1 MKRFIALVPLV
12 GLLLAACGG
21 GGKQLIVASTTS
33 TQDTG
38 LLDVLLPVFEKES
51 GYHVKLVAV
60 GSGQALAMAERG
72 DADALLVHAPSAEKE
87 LEDKGVV
94 VDRRLVMHNDF
105 IIAGPQG
112 DPAGIRDMKS
122 AVDAMKAVFEA
133 GAPFVSRGDDSGT
146 HKLELK
152 LWEKASLSP
161 RGRPWYEES
170 GQGMGATL
178 QIANQ
183 RDAYTIS
190 DRGTYLSQR
199 KNLDLV
205 VPVEGDPLLLNVYHV
220 MAVNPERFGRVNGEG
235 ARAFVEFMASEEAQ
249 EIIRTFGFAE
259 FGEPLFV
266 PDAGK
271 VESDLGL
278 E

>member
-1 MKRFIALVPLV
+1 MRIAAAWMALVALF
-12 GLLLAACGG
+12 LAACGG
-21 GGKQLIVASTTS
+21 GNQVIVASTTS
-33 TQDTG
+33 TQDSG
-38 LLDVLLPVFEKES
+38 LLDVLLPLFEERT
-51 GYHVKLVAV
+51 GYNVKLVAV

-72 DADALLVHAPSAEKE
+72 DADALLVHAPEAEEE
-87 LEDKGVV
+87 LVDEGVV

-105 IIAGPQG
+105 IIVGPED
-112 DPAGIRDMKS
+112 DPAGIGGEKS
-122 AVDAMKAVFEA
+122 ATAAIKAVFEA
-133 GAPFVSRGDDSGT
+133 GSPFISRGDESGT
-146 HKLELK
+146 HRLELK
-152 LWEKASLSP
+152 LWEKAGLSP

-183 RDAYTIS
+183 RKAYTIS